1 LTTPLTPAELAALTR
16 FDTPTICNALELVVP
31 ERRALGFNRKPL
43 LSPLPAAQPVVGY
56 ARTVMI
62 RSREPHPRSKEAARD
77 MRLKYYEYIAQAPR
91 PSLCVMQ
98 DVDGPDAGFGC
109 FWGEVQSNL
118 HKALG
123 CIGVITDGA
132 VRDLDAWADGFF
144 VLAGSVMASH
154 AHVDIVATGHPV
166 NVAGMVVAPDD
177 IVHADRH
184 GAVVIPLAAAR
195 LLPEAALTL
204 ARREKV
210 VLDAC
215 KSPGFSAADLRAIFA
230 RMDEIH

>member
-31 ERRALGFNRKPL
+31 ERRALGFNRTPL
-43 LSPLPAAQPVVGY
+43 LAPLPGAHPVVGY

-118 HKALG
+118 HQALG

-195 LLPEAALTL
+195 LLPEAAMTL

>member
-1 LTTPLTPAELAALTR
+1 LSEIPTRDELAALAR
-16 FDTPTICNALELVVP
+16 FDTPTICNALELVMP
-31 ERRALGFNRKPL
+31 ERRALGFNRRPL
-43 LSPLPAAQPVVGY
+43 IAPLPVAAPVVGF

-62 RSREPHPRSKEAARD
+62 RSREPYPRGRAEAREK
-77 MRLKYYEYIAQAPR
+77 RLRYYEYIAQAPL

-98 DVDGPDAGFGC
+98 DVDGADAGFGC

-123 CIGVITDGA
+123 CVGVVTDGA
-132 VRDLDAWADGFF
+132 VRDIDAWAAGFF
-144 VLAGSVMASH
+144 VLAGSVMPSH
-154 AHVDIVATGHPV
+154 AHVDIVDFGHTV
-166 NVAGMVVAPDD
+166 SVAGMIVSSDD
-177 IVHADRH
+177 LVHADRH
-184 GAVVIPLAAAR
+184 GAVVVPRAAVAR
-195 LLPEAALTL
+195 LLESAMTL

-215 KSPGFSAADLRAIFA
+215 AAPGFKAADLRAIFA

>member
-1 LTTPLTPAELAALTR
+1 MSEPLNQDDLAALAR
-16 FDTPTICNALELVVP
+16 FDTPTICNALELVTP

-43 LSPLPAAQPVVGY
+43 LAPLPNAKPVVGY

-62 RSREPHPRSKEAARD
+62 RSREPYPRGKEEARD
-77 MRLKYYEYIAQAPR
+77 KRLRYYEYIAQAPL
-91 PSLCVMQ
+91 PSLCIMQ
-98 DVDGPDAGFGC
+98 DVDGPDAGIGC

-123 CIGVITDGA
+123 CIGVVTDGA
-132 VRDLDAWADGFF
+132 VRDIDAWAEGFF
-144 VLAGSVMASH
+144 VLAGSVMPSH
-154 AHVDIVATGHPV
+154 VHVDIVDFGHTV
-166 NVAGMVVAPDD
+166 SVAGMIVSPDD

-184 GAVVIPLAAAR
+184 GAVVIPRAAAKR
-195 LLPEAALTL
+195 LPDAAKTL

-215 KSPGFSAADLRAIFA
+215 NAPGFKASDLRAIFA
-230 RMDEIH
+230 RMDDIH

>member
-1 LTTPLTPAELAALTR
+1 VSEPVSADELAALAQ
-16 FDTPTICNALELVVP
+16 FDTPTICNALELVTP
-31 ERRALGFNRKPL
+31 ERRALGFNRRPL
-43 LSPLPAAQPVVGY
+43 IAPIAIPKAVVGY

-62 RSREPHPRSKEAARD
+62 RSREPYPRSKEDARAK
-77 MRLKYYEYIAQAPR
+77 RLAYYEYIAKAPR
-91 PSLCVMQ
+91 PSLCIMQ
-98 DVDGPDAGFGC
+98 DVDGPDAGLGC

-123 CIGVITDGA
+123 CAGVVTDGA
-132 VRDLDAWADGFF
+132 VRDIDAWAEGFA
-144 VLAGSVMASH
+144 VLAGSVMPSH
-154 AHVDIVATGHPV
+154 AHVDIVDFGHTV
-166 NVAGMVVAPDD
+166 SVAGMIVSSDD

-184 GAVVIPLAAAR
+184 GAVVIPSAAVKR
-195 LLPEAALTL
+195 LPEAAMTL

-215 KSPGFSAADLRAIFA
+215 RTPGFKAADLRAIFA